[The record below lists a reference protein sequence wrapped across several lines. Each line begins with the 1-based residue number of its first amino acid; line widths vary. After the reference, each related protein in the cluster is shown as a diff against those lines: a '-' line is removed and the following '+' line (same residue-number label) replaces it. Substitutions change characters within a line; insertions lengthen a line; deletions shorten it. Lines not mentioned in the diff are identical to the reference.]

1 MLIAAQLIHFN
12 YISLE
17 SFLPHI
23 NPSLS
28 ILQNNF
34 VKKYQAMHD
43 YIKNA
48 LNDKIKFQINS
59 YVEQNLSLNKSANYF
74 CDFKYIISKALN
86 WEENQNKKNGENNT
100 QIKSEEKINQLYLL
114 LECFIIIK
122 DKNNFFKIYN
132 LIKDFFDPFD
142 NIGVIYELCNHIKW
156 MIKLY

>member
-28 ILQNNF
+28 ILQNNY

-59 YVEQNLSLNKSANYF
+59 YVEQNLSLNKSSNYF

-86 WEENQNKKNGENNT
+86 WEENQNKKNGDGHD
-100 QIKSEEKINQLYLL
+100 L
-114 LECFIIIK
+114 
-122 DKNNFFKIYN
+122 IYN
-132 LIKDFFDPFD
+132 YFIVLHSKI
-142 NIGVIYELCNHIKW
+142 
-156 MIKLY
+156 